1 MIYKIHPAARL
12 FPTIGGKEFDDL
24 KADIA
29 AHGIKVPILV
39 NKKKDTILDG
49 RNRIMAADDLGLKDS
64 EVPIEVFNGSDEE
77 VVPEIISRNVMRRHL
92 TDDQRVAIVAKLL
105 EPQLTKEAEEREK
118 AGKAVNPVFKS
129 TQGRSWRQVAF
140 KADVG
145 QHKARSALT
154 LAKHAPKDLDNV
166 IEGKEKLA
174 AAHKKAR
181 AKARATAK
189 PKPQKSLRERVETK
203 FLKMMESFAVTEYQ
217 AVREILREL
226 LAIGAR

>member
-1 MIYKIHPAARL
+1 MTYKIHPAARL
-12 FPTIGGKEFDDL
+12 FPDIGAKEFEEL

-29 AHGIKVPILV
+29 AHGIKIPILV

-49 RNRIMAADDLGLKDS
+49 RNRIMAAHALGLKDS

-77 VVPEIISRNVMRRHL
+77 VVHEIISRNIMRRHL
-92 TDDQRVAIVAKLL
+92 TDDQRVSIVAKLRT
-105 EPQLTKEAEEREK
+105 QLAKDADARKRTG
-118 AGKAVNPVFKS
+118 GKSGLIS
-129 TQGRSWRQVAF
+129 TQGRTREIIATAA
-140 KADVG
+140 KVG
-145 QHKARSALT
+145 DYKARAALAA
-154 LAKHAPKDLDNV
+154 AKHAPKDLDRV

-226 LAIGAR
+226 LEKAMK